1 MRLEKMRKTCL
12 SRLFFLFDLEEITF
26 RLQTRHVQI
35 AIKVRDLR
43 SCRYLS
49 NYISIIRFAP
59 NDRWHDANAFF
70 FRQLKTK
77 GKREKLKE
85 GGREGLGWVWLEW
98 ERKLFLWLRDTKSFE
113 GRRRRR
119 ILSPSFSICS
129 NVYDDL
135 YRLKE
140 ILAFRAERA

>member
-26 RLQTRHVQI
+26 RLQTRHIQI

-70 FRQLKTK
+70 FR
-77 GKREKLKE
+77 
-85 GGREGLGWVWLEW
+85 
-98 ERKLFLWLRDTKSFE
+98 
-113 GRRRRR
+113 
-119 ILSPSFSICS
+119 
-129 NVYDDL
+129 
-135 YRLKE
+135 
-140 ILAFRAERA
+140 